1 LAKGENIQPLAFL
14 ATLAVNDWRSSS
26 SLKGQVSPDARHL
39 NAKKVAASR
48 YFVAH
53 SETPSGNVVFDFVEH
68 VV

>member
-1 LAKGENIQPLAFL
+1 LI
-14 ATLAVNDWRSSS
+14 
-26 SLKGQVSPDARHL
+26 GQVSPDARHL